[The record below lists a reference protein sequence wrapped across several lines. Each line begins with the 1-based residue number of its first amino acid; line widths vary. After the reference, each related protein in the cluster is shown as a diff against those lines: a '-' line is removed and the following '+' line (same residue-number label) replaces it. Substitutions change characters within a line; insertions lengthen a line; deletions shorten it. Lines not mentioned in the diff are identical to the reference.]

1 MWFLISLVFL
11 FNVTTHNYVLAFY
24 TNINHKQV
32 KALARTAQLYSSTAS
47 ILPPGLNKNVKKAG
61 SGPPLNLGDVAT
73 IKYSCFVKGSSAP
86 FAKSLEQK
94 VIVGDG
100 LMVDGWELSLPTM
113 SVGEVAS
120 IDISDAKYG
129 YGSAGVP
136 PFVPANAPLTINL
149 EILGS
154 ETGVDLGTIASA
166 DPLKPR
172 TPQTIAAAYASR
184 RELASIEEENKEKE
198 GWLQDS
204 IKKFKTFYFF
214 GFFEGETGQQAPWYL
229 RPSITFPIAF
239 AIVGAAFYVL
249 FVAGG
254 ITERGTQV
262 LDELDEY
269 VIESLY
275 LF

>member
-1 MWFLISLVFL
+1 MWFLINLTFL
-11 FNVTTHNYVLAFY
+11 YNLITQKHVLAFY
-24 TNINHKQV
+24 TNTNSNQF
-32 KALARTAQLYSSTAS
+32 KATSRNTQLFSTAAS

-61 SGPPLNLGDVAT
+61 SGPSLNLGDVAT
-73 IKYSCFVKGSSAP
+73 VKYSCFVKGNSAP

-113 SVGEVAS
+113 SVGEVAT
-120 IDISDAKYG
+120 IDISDPKYG

-136 PFVPANAPLTINL
+136 PFVPANSPLTINL
-149 EILGS
+149 EILEA
-154 ETGVDLGTIASA
+154 ETGADLGTIASA

-184 RELASIEEENKEKE
+184 RELASIEEENKVEE
-198 GWLQDS
+198 GGLEEL

-249 FVAGG
+249 FIAGG

-269 VIESLY
+269 IIESL
-275 LF
+275 LL